1 MCTMYVADRDCK
13 SSLVMRW
20 TAATGVTFAV
30 RWDYLNEDESTG
42 TGWIVCRECQ
52 ALLERFS
59 VAGGRF
65 RGQGRYVNTFQEQ
78 IPRDD
83 TFAALRDLEVD

>member
-1 MCTMYVADRDCK
+1 MDCRH
-13 SSLVMRW
+13 L
-20 TAATGVTFAV
+20 GDFAV

-65 RGQGRYVNTFQEQ
+65 RGQGRYVNAFQEQ

-83 TFAALRDLEVD
+83 AFAALRDLEVD